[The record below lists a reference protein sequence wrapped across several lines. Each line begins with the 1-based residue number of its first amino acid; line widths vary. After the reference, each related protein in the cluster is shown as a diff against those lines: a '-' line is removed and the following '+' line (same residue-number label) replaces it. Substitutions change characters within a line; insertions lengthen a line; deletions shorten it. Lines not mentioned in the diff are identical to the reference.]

1 MNPYS
6 QRDGIHTHVVRPG
19 SLEGV
24 CVGISQASW
33 IKSGGWSSK
42 ENRVPL
48 PEEGVWVLGSKIIVL
63 ITDCQKD
70 LNPFFPPEYNKH
82 CINKSKNK

>member
-1 MNPYS
+1 MCDS
-6 QRDGIHTHVVRPG
+6 WGRKRV
-19 SLEGV
+19 L
-24 CVGISQASW
+24 CVDISQASW

-70 LNPFFPPEYNKH
+70 LNPFFPPDPGEQVPQAEEPSAK
-82 CINKSKNK
+82 